1 MEIGICRISSKLRA
15 GFSFPVSFWDLYLDG
30 NFWLRLRALCFTG
43 LLVLCY
49 HCWQAMNQVDSHI
62 PKLTI
67 VQFKIKKRCPIS
79 ALLWASC
86 GDQDT
91 RYINPVFQ
99 AWILHE
105 APQARECQLSW
116 ESPWWCCKVRG
127 QVLSLW
133 TLMWKKCGQQCP
145 SVNRGMTSSLG
156 KSLPLYLFSLNAS
169 FHKECVY
176 NFLIAG
182 RHLVIEAADWNPDSI
197 TY

>member
-1 MEIGICRISSKLRA
+1 MNEYENKIVLFESEKQETVLIRVLKLSECAFGYAGLADLQIDGELVKPTQREDDALKIEFIG
-15 GFSFPVSFWDLYLDG
+15 D
-30 NFWLRLRALCFTG
+30 
-43 LLVLCY
+43 
-49 HCWQAMNQVDSHI
+49 I

-116 ESPWWCCKVRG
+116 ESPW
-127 QVLSLW
+127 
-133 TLMWKKCGQQCP
+133 
-145 SVNRGMTSSLG
+145 
-156 KSLPLYLFSLNAS
+156 
-169 FHKECVY
+169 
-176 NFLIAG
+176 
-182 RHLVIEAADWNPDSI
+182 
-197 TY
+197 